1 MAVTALPLP
10 LADAC
15 PDCAGT
21 GDINGAPCYSCDGAR
36 TSRPRRRRW
45 SWRRTAL
52 RAVDAAA
59 VPAGTVVRWCRS
71 LPGAGGAAAVSYGAG
86 WTAHSVWHPL
96 PLWGAVLLIA
106 GAFGLMMDRR
116 L

>member
-1 MAVTALPLP
+1 
-10 LADAC
+10 
-15 PDCAGT
+15 
-21 GDINGAPCYSCDGAR
+21 
-36 TSRPRRRRW
+36 
-45 SWRRTAL
+45 
-52 RAVDAAA
+52 
-59 VPAGTVVRWCRS
+59 
-71 LPGAGGAAAVSYGAG
+71 VSYGAG